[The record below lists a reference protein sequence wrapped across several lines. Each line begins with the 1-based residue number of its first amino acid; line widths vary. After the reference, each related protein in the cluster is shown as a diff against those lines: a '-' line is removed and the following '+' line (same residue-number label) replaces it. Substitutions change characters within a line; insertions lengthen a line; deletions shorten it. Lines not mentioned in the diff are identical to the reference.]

1 MDWSNIDVKTPVLAY
16 IKKNVYNH
24 NVYDHNV
31 AYFCLF
37 QHISSLRDVNTG
49 LMAKS
54 IIRLC
59 RFVMDYLGADG

>member
-1 MDWSNIDVKTPVLAY
+1 MDWSNFDVQTPVLAN
-16 IKKNVYNH
+16 IKKNVYN
-24 NVYDHNV
+24 YNV